1 MAKVLMI
8 IAPEGFQEVEYG
20 IPKELLEKKGHE
32 VLTASSAPQPRG
44 HLGNILTADL
54 TLSEVNPDEYSAI
67 AFVGGPGASFYF
79 DHQPALALAQ
89 EFYKAGKVTAAIC
102 AAPTILAKAG
112 LLNGK
117 NATCYPSQ
125 SDNLESNGANYTAK
139 ALEIDG
145 LLITANG
152 PESAKKFGKALH
164 KAIK

>member
-32 VLTASSAPQPRG
+32 VLTASSVPQPRG

-54 TLSEVNPDEYSAI
+54 TLSEVNAEEYAAI
-67 AFVGGPGASFYF
+67 AFVGGPGTDFYF
-79 DHQPALALAQ
+79 EHQPALDLAK
-89 EFYKAGKVTAAIC
+89 EFYEAGKVVGAIC
-102 AAPTILAKAG
+102 AAPTILAKSG
-112 LLNGK
+112 ILKGK

-125 SDNLESNGANYTAK
+125 SDNLESNGANYTSK
-139 ALEIDG
+139 SLEKDG